1 MGAPLASMLFGFLVR
16 DYLVPRLVNNR
27 PGCGQTLHQD
37 IRHINPQG
45 HHVLHDAGKL
55 IDNID
60 RQHKPAHEL

>member
-37 IRHINPQG
+37 IRHINPRAIMFSTML
-45 HHVLHDAGKL
+45 VSSL
-55 IDNID
+55 II
-60 RQHKPAHEL
+60 